1 MKDGRGIYLHPEEDA
16 PKPPRA
22 QNKRFI
28 TKVMFLA
35 AVARPM
41 ISYGVWFDGKMG
53 IWPIA
58 DTVAAMRSSKNR
70 KKGTVMLKPATVNAE
85 RYNELMIDKA
95 IPAIKARMPRPPGH
109 TIFVQQDG
117 AKPHT
122 GGGVMEA
129 IQAKAGNS
137 IILETQPANSPDLN
151 VNDLGFF
158 HSIQQLKEDVGV
170 SSPKDLVEATMEA
183 FDVYPL
189 ETLERVWQS
198 LFAVLGEVLGSKGDS
213 SYKLPHLGKEIL
225 DRTGKL
231 PVNWRVDEEKYR
243 VGNAFWEASG
253 GRV

>member
-35 AVARPM
+35 AAAWPMM
-41 ISYGVWFDGKMG
+41 ISDGVWFDGKIG
-53 IWPIA
+53 IWPVA
-58 DTVAAMRSSKNR
+58 DTVAAMRSSKSR
-70 KKGTVMLKPATVNAE
+70 KRGTMMLKPSTTYAE
-85 RYNELMIDKA
+85 RYKELMIDKV
-95 IPAIKARMPRPPGH
+95 IPAIKARMPRSPGH

-117 AKPHT
+117 AKPQT

-129 IQAKAGNS
+129 IQAKTVDS

-158 HSIQQLKEDVGV
+158 HSIQQLKEGVGV
-170 SSPKDLVEATMEA
+170 SSPEDLVEATMEA
-183 FDVYPL
+183 FNVCPW

-198 LFAVLGEVLGSKGDS
+198 LFSVLWGVLGS
-213 SYKLPHLGKEIL
+213 
-225 DRTGKL
+225 
-231 PVNWRVDEEKYR
+231 
-243 VGNAFWEASG
+243 
-253 GRV
+253 